1 MEWFSEWHGWFP
13 HNSDGVRVDKIM
25 ISQYHGPQ
33 EQKKLFK
40 NKMLKELQHRFHSRI
55 ILKVWL
61 LLPPM
66 NDNLNQLETTNGS
79 DKIHRILLSLF
90 AKN

>member
-1 MEWFSEWHGWFP
+1 MSWSGSVRGHGWFP

-40 NKMLKELQHRFHSRI
+40 NTVTINVERI
-55 ILKVWL
+55 
-61 LLPPM
+61 
-66 NDNLNQLETTNGS
+66 TTS
-79 DKIHRILLSLF
+79 ISQ
-90 AKN
+90 